1 MPGPNPR
8 PQTAKNSAGRA
19 LNSSKQG
26 LPKVS
31 SKDFETFTAMNMVR
45 ILRSA
50 ARLLENT
57 EEEAQE
63 LVKGRTSPPNNRE
76 QLIQHSLATTLPLL

>member
-1 MPGPNPR
+1 
-8 PQTAKNSAGRA
+8 
-19 LNSSKQG
+19 
-26 LPKVS
+26 
-31 SKDFETFTAMNMVR
+31 MVR
-45 ILRSA
+45 ILRST

-76 QLIQHSLATTLPLL
+76 QLSQHSLATTLPLL